1 MFSANENAGW
11 LINIG
16 ECGSSFYS
24 GLGYRSPCTPPPPTG
39 ITTPGMQRLD
49 CFFRFGCADRLADWK
64 MPEGHSRQLWVARVE
79 DFVAN
84 TVLQLLCR
92 VTTCK
97 LPPAAPGGQPYTT
110 YPATSSKLN
119 KKVENNQ
126 NTCFSG
132 FLQKKTTGRVC
143 PMWTPN
149 LCAKT
154 GENIMG
160 LCQKNTEICKRMSLF
175 KKQKSIENIPPPAAS
190 STQAFPFCPGGKA
203 KIRS

>member
-97 LPPAAPGGQPYTT
+97 LPPAAPGGQPHTT
-110 YPATSSKLN
+110 YPPTSSELK
-119 KKVENNQ
+119 
-126 NTCFSG
+126 
-132 FLQKKTTGRVC
+132 QKKLKIIKIPAFLGFSKKRQLGEFVQC
-143 PMWTPN
+143 GHQICVQK
-149 LCAKT
+149 LGKT
-154 GENIMG
+154 
-160 LCQKNTEICKRMSLF
+160 
-175 KKQKSIENIPPPAAS
+175 
-190 STQAFPFCPGGKA
+190 
-203 KIRS
+203 